1 MARGFFGSMC
11 ALATLVSLTVGTAGA
26 QEVVTGTV
34 KQVDERA
41 GVIVFEDGRQVRT
54 TGRTIVLLERP
65 VDRLGAVTPG
75 TTIVV
80 INPDAANAS
89 PAFTPDTTLPSPYA
103 PNDAPQAP

>member
-1 MARGFFGSMC
+1 MARGFFGSMY
-11 ALATLVSLTVGTAGA
+11 ALATVVTVMVGSAAA
-26 QEVVTGTV
+26 QEVISGTV

-41 GVIVFEDGRQVRT
+41 GVIVFEDGRQVHT

-75 TTIVV
+75 TSVVV

-89 PAFTPDTTLPSPYA
+89 PVFTPDTVAPSPYA
-103 PNDAPQAP
+103 PADGPQAP